1 MAEEGALDGTKASDS
16 IGLSDFWP
24 LITKPTK
31 FLNSALHE
39 AEKLAV

>member
-1 MAEEGALDGTKASDS
+1 MAKGLLLDETKASDS

-39 AEKLAV
+39 AEKLTM